1 MRENLKYIL
10 TLSLICMVMASLLS
24 GVYFLTRA
32 KILEQK
38 THEKKQA
45 LKEVCPKAGYFEP
58 IVENGK
64 VVYFKAYESANKEG
78 FLGYA
83 FRTEAQGYSSV
94 IEAMAGM
101 DREGRITGV
110 RILAQNETPGL
121 GARISEVLVRKT
133 LWEAIKE
140 LFSREKRY
148 AELADEPWFCAQFKG
163 KKISDDIQAITGATI
178 SSQGLIDSVREK
190 AKEVLRY
197 EQ

>member
-1 MRENLKYIL
+1 MRESLRYIL

-24 GVYFLTRA
+24 GVYFLTRS

-38 THEKKQA
+38 THEERQA

-58 IVENGK
+58 IVENNK
-64 VVYFKAYESANKEG
+64 IIYFRAYRSSDKEDL
-78 FLGYA
+78 LGYA

-101 DREGRITGV
+101 DREGGITGV

-121 GARISEVLVRKT
+121 GARISEVLVRES
-133 LWEAIKE
+133 LWEAIKAV
-140 LFSREKRY
+140 FSREKKY
-148 AELADEPWFCAQFKG
+148 PKSADEPWFCARFKG
-163 KKISDDIQAITGATI
+163 KKISEDIQAITGATI
-178 SSQGLIDSVREK
+178 SSQGLIDSVCKK
-190 AKEVLRY
+190 AKEVLGY

>member
-24 GVYFLTRA
+24 GVYFLTRS

-38 THEKKQA
+38 AHEGKQA

-64 VVYFKAYESANKEG
+64 VIYFKAYESADKDKL
-78 FLGYA
+78 LGYA

-101 DREGRITGV
+101 DKQGRITGV
-110 RILAQNETPGL
+110 KILAQNETPGL
-121 GARISEVLVRKT
+121 GAKISEVLVKRT

-140 LFSREKRY
+140 LFSREKKS
-148 AELADEPWFCAQFKG
+148 AELTDEPWFCAQFKG
-163 KKISDDIQAITGATI
+163 KKINDDIQAITGATI
-178 SSQGLIDSVREK
+178 SSQGLIDSVRER